1 MDNDFLN
8 FKQQCLEKFMPET
21 LNNISQEIKAK
32 IKAADPNEYKDLDSL
47 EFQAYMVTLVN
58 KPAVFNS
65 LMANINLLENYHT
78 WLIENYDLTPKK
90 K

>member
-1 MDNDFLN
+1 MDNNFLN

-21 LNNISQEIKAK
+21 LNKMSQEIKEK
-32 IKAADPNEYKDLDSL
+32 IKNANPNEYKDLDPL
-47 EFQAYMVTLVN
+47 EFQAYMITLVN
-58 KPAVFNS
+58 KPTVFNS
-65 LMANINLLENYHT
+65 LMANINLLESYHA

>member
-1 MDNDFLN
+1 MDNNFLI

-21 LNNISQEIKAK
+21 LNQISQEVKSK
-32 IKAADPNEYKDLDSL
+32 IENVDPNEYKDLEPL
-47 EFQAYMVTLVN
+47 EFQAYMINLVN
-58 KPAVFNS
+58 KPTVFNS
-65 LMANINLLENYHT
+65 LMANINLFDSYHS